1 MTAFLLILV
10 VGGSVVGDLLKAHG
24 MRRQGA
30 PQSFRGSALRWFAL
44 ASLRNSWFLLSLL
57 AYGVSFFGFMALLSV
72 QDVSFA
78 VPATA
83 LGYVLETA
91 LARWLLREQV
101 DFRRW
106 AGATMVVTGVW
117 LIV

>member
-10 VGGSVVGDLLKAHG
+10 VGGRVAGDLLKAHG

-30 PQSFRGSALRWFAL
+30 PQSFGGSALRRFAF
-44 ASLRNSWFLLSLL
+44 ACFHNSWFLWSLL
-57 AYGVSFFGFMALLSV
+57 AYGVSFVGFMALLSV

-78 VPATA
+78 VLATA
-83 LGYVLETA
+83 LAYVLETA

-106 AGATMVVTGVW
+106 AGAAMVVTGA
-117 LIV
+117 